1 MNTHASSRREFIIKL
16 ASVSG
21 ALAAGSVLSACGG
34 GDGAMV
40 QFNYGVASGDPLA
53 DRVILW
59 THAKYDGFPDSVP
72 LTYQVATD
80 ASFATVVSTGTVTA
94 SESTGYTAKADA
106 TGLSAGRDY
115 YFRFVSDKWISSV
128 GVTRT
133 LPATGAAEVKLA
145 VFSCSNYAHGYFNVY
160 DAAAGSDAQ
169 FAIHLGDYIYEYKDG
184 EYPTTP
190 VTGRN
195 HTPTSELYS
204 LAHYR
209 ARHAQYKSDVNL
221 KRLHARMP
229 MIAVWDDH
237 EIANDAYMTGAE
249 NHTEGGE
256 GTFVARKAAAIQAY
270 HEWLPIRTGSD
281 KAIIYRSFDFGNLL
295 ALHMLDTRLVGREKQ
310 QTVAQLAD
318 AAQLAIWQSP
328 TRQLMGATQMTW
340 LQTAM
345 ATSTAKW
352 QVLGQQ
358 VVMAAT
364 WLPYSVQAKF
374 QAYFASPDAAT
385 VGAIVTEVASYKAA
399 YAADGAA
406 TYINSST
413 NPALPYNLDAWDGYL
428 AARETLLQTFVGVA
442 ALAPSIGKKLV
453 VLAGDTHNAWHT
465 NLILLNGTKVGEE
478 FATASVSA
486 PGWEAYFPTLTST
499 IKSLFE
505 DTSGISHVQWMD
517 PSRRGYLKMT
527 FTAAQAKGEWIFVD
541 SVTNTGYALATPT
554 STEVRTYAG

>member
-72 LTYQVATD
+72 LIYQVATD

-94 SESTGYTAKADA
+94 SENTGYTAKADA

-374 QAYFASPDAAT
+374 QAYFASPDAST

-465 NLILLNGTKVGEE
+465 NLTLLNGTKVGEE

>member
-94 SESTGYTAKADA
+94 SESIGYTAKADA

-374 QAYFASPDAAT
+374 QAYFASPDAST

-406 TYINSST
+406 TYIDSST

-442 ALAPSIGKKLV
+442 ALTPSIGKKLV

-465 NLILLNGTKVGEE
+465 NLTLLNGTKVGEE

>member
-94 SESTGYTAKADA
+94 SENTGYTAKADA

-328 TRQLMGATQMTW
+328 TRQLMGATQMSW

-374 QAYFASPDAAT
+374 QAYFASPDAST

-465 NLILLNGTKVGEE
+465 NLTLLNGTKVGEE